1 MLIIK
6 LEKKEALLERVNQFL
21 GDLYKSV
28 AEENQVKKEIRSA
41 YNKINRPEKISQKYD
56 QISQTIRDLNYNFQ
70 QLAL

>member
-1 MLIIK
+1 M
-6 LEKKEALLERVNQFL
+6 